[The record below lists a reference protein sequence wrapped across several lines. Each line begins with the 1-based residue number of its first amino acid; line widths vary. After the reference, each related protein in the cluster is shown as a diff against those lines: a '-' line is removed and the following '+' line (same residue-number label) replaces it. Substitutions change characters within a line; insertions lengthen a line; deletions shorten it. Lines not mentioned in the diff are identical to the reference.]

1 MHNFRRPLQVGLGC
15 LLLAMVI
22 LPLVSNPGAARSGS
36 KVSAL
41 YCRIDGSIN
50 PAQKD
55 LLENALAECEQK
67 GHDLLLLGLDTP
79 GGLGQSMREM
89 IKLMLNAPIPVVIWV
104 GPPGAHAASAGVFL
118 VAASTVAAMS
128 PQTSIGAASP
138 VAMGGKEIPETMAK
152 KIQNDFMSLI
162 RGMAEAKGRNV
173 QWYEKSVEEAVSITA
188 SEAVLKKVVDLMAVS
203 PEDLMTQ
210 IGAKNLFKAEG
221 IGAFSENEFEI
232 TAFEPG
238 FRFALLS
245 WLLHPQIAY
254 FLLLGGMA
262 GLFFEL
268 TNPGAVFPGAFGAI
282 CLLLGLYA
290 MAVLPTT
297 AAGLLLI
304 VLSLILFILEIAITS
319 FGLLSI
325 GGVIC
330 LFIGSMILYKFEYGL
345 VLLPVKVILPTVL
358 AVSGFMILGVY
369 LITKAHRRPRQTG
382 YQSMQGLPATVLE
395 WSDGQGRIRVR
406 GEIWKARS
414 AEGASLN
421 SNDRVRVTGADGLTL
436 IVQPE
441 TTNNQHQG
449 EHA

>member
-1 MHNFRRPLQVGLGC
+1 MRNFKHPLRIGLGC
-15 LLLAMVI
+15 LLLALVI
-22 LPLVSNPGAARSGS
+22 LPLVSNPGAARNGS
-36 KVSAL
+36 TVSAL

-67 GHDLLLLGLDTP
+67 EHDLLLLGLDTP

-89 IKLMLNAPIPVVIWV
+89 IKLILNAPVPVVIWV
-104 GPPGAHAASAGVFL
+104 GPQGAHAASAGVFL
-118 VAASTVAAMS
+118 VAASDVAAMS

-162 RGMAEAKGRNV
+162 RSMAEAKGRNV
-173 QWYEKSVEEAVSITA
+173 QWYERSVEEAVSITA
-188 SEAVLKKVVDLMAVS
+188 SEAVQKKVVDLMAVS

-210 IGAKNLFKAEG
+210 IGAQGLFKAQA
-221 IGAFSENEFEI
+221 IGPFSEKEFEI
-232 TAFEPG
+232 VTYEPG

-268 TNPGAVFPGAFGAI
+268 TNPGAIFPGAFGAI

-345 VLLPVKVILPTVL
+345 VMLPLKVILPTVL

-369 LITKAHRRPRQTG
+369 LITKAYRRPKQTG

-414 AEGASLN
+414 ADGTSLN
-421 SNDRVRVTGADGLTL
+421 PNDRVRISGADGLTL
-436 IVQPE
+436 IVRPDE
-441 TTNNQHQG
+441 PNNQPQG
-449 EHA
+449 ELQ